1 MDVHVSMVDAYASL
15 VDVALVLTKALL
27 TTLFFLT
34 VISMWAVEAQELRKS
49 FGDVQALRGVSFSVS
64 SAEVFGLLGPN
75 GAGKTTTVRILTCVL
90 KPDSGSARVLG
101 YDVVEQPERVKKQIG
116 VVPEEANAYPDLS
129 AWRNLVYF
137 AQLYGLSKREAE
149 RRAVAL
155 LKEFGL
161 YERRDSLIRA
171 FSKGMRQR
179 LMLCMAL
186 ISDPIL
192 LFLDEPTSGLDVQSA
207 RMIRQKILEAREDGK
222 TVLLTM
228 HNMFE
233 AEQLCEKIAIINKGK
248 IVEVDTLQG
257 LREKVGDYRVVEFA
271 FDKEP
276 GAMPLEAEKV
286 GEKYRVITRD
296 PHSFLCEVVDFA
308 RDSGLRIADLT
319 VRPPSLEEVFVKLT
333 ES

>member
-1 MDVHVSMVDAYASL
+1 MKPL
-15 VDVALVLTKALL
+15 VDLENVTVAYDGRVALEKITFKIEEPA
-27 TTLFFLT
+27 FLT
-34 VISMWAVEAQELRKS
+34 VI
-49 FGDVQALRGVSFSVS
+49 
-64 SAEVFGLLGPN
+64 GPN

-101 YDVVEQPERVKKQIG
+101 YDVVEQPERVKEQIG

-149 RRAVAL
+149 RRAAAL

-161 YERRDSLIRA
+161 YERRDSLVRA

-276 GAMPLEAEKV
+276 EAIPLEAEKI
-286 GEKYRVITRD
+286 GERYRVITRD

-308 RDSGLRIADLT
+308 RDSGLRIADLI